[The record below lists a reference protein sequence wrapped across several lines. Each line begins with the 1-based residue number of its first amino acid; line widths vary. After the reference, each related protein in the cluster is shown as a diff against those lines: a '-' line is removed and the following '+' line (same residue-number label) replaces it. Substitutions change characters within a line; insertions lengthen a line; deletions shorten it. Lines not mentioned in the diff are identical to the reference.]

1 MFAGI
6 ADEGLGRN
14 EGGPADTPAWEPEIE
29 APASMQMA
37 VEAPAS
43 MRYALRAW
51 LCARA
56 RCIHGSSKALP
67 RGAFP
72 PKCVPKPG
80 FGTRGKR
87 LMAKVYIGLTPA
99 LRTLPTDRIS
109 APASASFCNGHARFA

>member
-56 RCIHGSSKALP
+56 RCIRDVSEAARP
-67 RGAFP
+67 RGALDNP
-72 PKCVPKPG
+72 
-80 FGTRGKR
+80 TESNQSR
-87 LMAKVYIGLTPA
+87 KVGSS
-99 LRTLPTDRIS
+99 TLESGNSD
-109 APASASFCNGHARFA
+109 